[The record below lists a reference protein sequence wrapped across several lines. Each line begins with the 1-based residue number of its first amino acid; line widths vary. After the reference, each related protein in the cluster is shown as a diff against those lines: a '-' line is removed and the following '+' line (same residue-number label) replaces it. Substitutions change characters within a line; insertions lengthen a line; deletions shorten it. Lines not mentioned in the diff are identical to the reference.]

1 MTFMYQVLVAEDEFW
16 IRNQVIELIERV
28 EGFKVIGEAR
38 DGEEAW
44 NLMNELW
51 PHVLI
56 TDIMMP
62 KMDGLSLLQRVYEY
76 QVSVVPIIISGY
88 DNFSYAQEAMRYGV
102 AEYVLK
108 PISEEK
114 IKKALTN
121 SVEIMQRT
129 HRHRE
134 HWLHIHE
141 FIHKLD
147 TFDQP
152 KAWRELSELIKSV
165 LTVKNAA
172 HGEKMGMLRILSD
185 KLYEQTG
192 HTAERPEWAS
202 LDGQDKEAVLK
213 YFYSLLEN
221 WFRYMETAPTQ
232 TTNLIMKRVQEF
244 VQKNYMKEITLSQIA
259 EIADLSVS
267 RFCVIFKKNTGDSF
281 VNYLNQYRI
290 DKAKQ
295 LLLLETDLK
304 IYEIADM
311 VGFSTLPYFNRLFK
325 TVTGL
330 SPNEY
335 KRSLGL

>member
-1 MTFMYQVLVAEDEFW
+1 MYQVLVAEDEFW
-16 IRNQVIELIERV
+16 IRNQLIELIERV
-28 EGFKVIGEAR
+28 EGFKVVGEAR

-44 NLMNELW
+44 KLMNELW
-51 PHVLI
+51 PDVLI

-62 KMDGLSLLQRVYEY
+62 KMDGLGLLHKVFEY
-76 QVSVVPIIISGY
+76 QLAVAPIIISGY

-102 AEYVLK
+102 SEYVLK
-108 PISEEK
+108 PVSEQK
-114 IKKALTN
+114 IRDALTH
-121 SVEIMQRT
+121 SIQFMQRT

-134 HWLHIHE
+134 HLLLIDEYIHR
-141 FIHKLD
+141 LD
-147 TFDQP
+147 ALDRQR
-152 KAWRELSELIKSV
+152 AWRELAEIVKSI
-165 LTVKNAA
+165 LNVKTAA
-172 HGEKMGMLRILSD
+172 AGEKMGMLRILSD

-192 HTAERPEWAS
+192 QAGDRTQAAEWADLS
-202 LDGQDKEAVLK
+202 GQDKEAVLSH
-213 YFYSLLEN
+213 FYTLLEN
-221 WFRYMETAPTQ
+221 WFRHLETFPGQNTHQ
-232 TTNLIMKRVQEF
+232 IMKKVQDYI
-244 VQKNYMKEITLSQIA
+244 QQSYMKEITLSQIA
-259 EIADLSVS
+259 EFADLSVS

-295 LLLLETDLK
+295 LLLETDLK